1 MLQKSYRLDAT
12 VKEQFLFDIHEELK
26 AQAAGKFWRELN
38 DLLSMAA
45 EAYGILKATGL
56 YLHIVFTNV
65 GKGDAMRIR
74 ESVAWHLPQAVVSG
88 ITETIFERSE
98 VPPAVTFNF
107 TFLQGSKVELLEY
120 NGLSGEYEEKGA
132 EFGKQIAAIP
142 DAKAVAVCCSGLT
155 VELHHFITALS
166 AQIPDCVVFGATAGM
181 FERSADGSH
190 ERNLFARNEINAK
203 DRQYI
208 MGSELY
214 DMGVVLAVFSGK
226 NLHVQGD
233 YVFGW
238 KPLGKEMTITEVCG
252 ENGIARID
260 NMPATEIYRRYLK
273 VSPDENF
280 TYNISEF
287 PLCVER
293 NGMLIARVPPRFDEE
308 GRLFFGGDVYQG
320 EKLRLTYAVHD
331 AMLLETERDS
341 EGMCGFAP
349 EAMFMVICGNR
360 TFFLK
365 DDAHKEIDYYR
376 RFAKELVTNYGSS
389 EIFCYQGQGGILN
402 AALVAVGLREGE
414 PKPADCY
421 AEFCHGCDERD
432 QSHRIIPLAERM
444 ATFLDVTSQE
454 LTEMA
459 HAAKEASRAK
469 SQFLSG
475 MSHEIRTPINAV
487 LGMDEMIL
495 RETQEENTR
504 EYAQNIRAAGTT
516 LLGLVNDILDFSKI
530 EAGKMAIIPVEYAV
544 SSLLN
549 DLVNMIRQRA
559 EKKGLQFHVE
569 IPDDMPSILK
579 GDEIRLRQVAVN
591 ILTNAVKY
599 TEEGSVTLKLSYKK
613 IGDNRIALTTAV
625 KDTGIGIKKE
635 DIAKLFHAFERI
647 EEERNRTIEGTGLG
661 MNITQKLLEMMGSR
675 LEVESV
681 YGEGSEFSYT
691 VEQEVLNWSPMG
703 NYEESYRRMMATQTA
718 YKESFVAPDAKILV
732 VDDTAMNLTVV
743 RGLLKQT
750 MVQVETVLSGYECL
764 ARAEKEHFDL
774 IFLDHRMPG
783 LDGIETLR
791 RLQTMNK
798 KENALNAHTPV
809 VALTAN
815 AVSGAREE
823 YIAAGFDDYLTKP
836 IDSHKLEDMLRN
848 MLPQEKVRAAGVVA
862 VPQEEKL
869 PDWLEYVVGIDPHKG
884 VEHCGSVT
892 AYMDALKV
900 FAQSIESN
908 AEEIQRYYD
917 TGDWQ
922 NYTTKVHALKSTA
935 RVIGAAELS
944 EKARRLEDAG
954 NNCYCDEIE
963 TGTGPLLDL
972 YRSYASS
979 LSMLIPAEKAAEEK
993 VPISPAELSEAWETL
1008 TEIVTSFDYD
1018 SLEYMLG
1025 ELSGYQLPSADA
1037 EKLAQIKKAAAVPEW
1052 DKLQQL
1058 LSIART

>member
-1 MLQKSYRLDAT
+1 MLQKNYEICLPVSRQQEVRTEIKPFLAEIKERAT
-12 VKEQFLFDIHEELK
+12 NLK
-26 AQAAGKFWRELN
+26 
-38 DLLSMAA
+38 SSC
-45 EAYGILKATGL
+45 L
-56 YLHIVFTNV
+56 YLHIIFSGFKMET
-65 GKGDAMRIR
+65 GRQLYEEIKAC
-74 ESVAWHLPQAVVSG
+74 LPEAVTTG
-88 ITETIFERSE
+88 MTETLFVQKLEQ
-98 VPPAVTFNF
+98 VK
-107 TFLQGSKVELLEY
+107 LQINAMFWEDTRVELLEY
-120 NGLSGEYEEKGA
+120 KGRPADYAAEGHRFGELVSAMPDVKAAAVYCSGVGTQFTKFLNGVAEANNHSVIFGAVVSMLEDLTSAPENSQNLFSLARGMEKSYSFIFGRDFLPSG
-132 EFGKQIAAIP
+132 IV
-142 DAKAVAVCCSGLT
+142 VAVFCG
-155 VELHHFITALS
+155 
-166 AQIPDCVVFGATAGM
+166 Q
-181 FERSADGSH
+181 
-190 ERNLFARNEINAK
+190 
-203 DRQYI
+203 
-208 MGSELY
+208 
-214 DMGVVLAVFSGK
+214 
-226 NLHVQGD
+226 NLHVMAD
-233 YVFGW
+233 YVLGW
-238 KPLGKEMTITEVCG
+238 KPVGKELEVTEMVGDTCVAKL
-252 ENGIARID
+252 NG
-260 NMPATEIYRRYLK
+260 MPATDIYKHYLQ
-273 VSPDENF
+273 VTPDENF
-280 TYNISEF
+280 IFNIAAF
-287 PLCVER
+287 PLAVKR
-293 NGMLIARVPPRFDEE
+293 NDCIIARVPPVYDDE
-308 GRLFFGGDVYQG
+308 GRIYFSGDVRIG
-320 EKLRLTYAVHD
+320 EKMQLTYAVP
-331 AMLLETERDS
+331 ANLLQETDMAS
-341 EGMCGFAP
+341 EKLCCFAP
-349 EAMFMVICGNR
+349 DGVILTLCGNR
-360 TFFLK
+360 SFFLK
-365 DDAHKEIDYYR
+365 EDAVKEINYYR
-376 RFAKELVTNYGSS
+376 RFAHQLIANYGTS
-389 EIFCYQGQGGILN
+389 EIFCHEGKGGVLN
-402 AALVAVGLREGE
+402 SALVSVGFREGE
-414 PKPADCY
+414 VKALPDCY
-421 AEFCHGCDERD
+421 EEMTAEEKHFV
-432 QSHRIIPLAERM
+432 IPLAARM
-444 ATFLDVTSQE
+444 AAFLDVVTNE
-454 LTEMA
+454 LAASNEELLEMA
-459 HAAKEASRAK
+459 HAAKAASIAK
-469 SQFLSG
+469 SQFLSS

-791 RLQTMNK
+791 RLQAMNK

-862 VPQEEKL
+862 VPAEDKL
-869 PDWLEYVVGIDPHKG
+869 PDWLEYVVGLDPHKG

-917 TGDWQ
+917 NGDWQ

-935 RVIGAAELS
+935 RVVGAAELS

-963 TGTGPLLDL
+963 TGTAPLLAL
-972 YRSYASS
+972 YRSFASS
-979 LSMLIPAEKAAEEK
+979 LSMLMPAEKEAEEK
-993 VPISPAELSEAWETL
+993 IPISPAELSEAWETL

>member
-1 MLQKSYRLDAT
+1 MLQKNYEISLPVDR
-12 VKEQFLFDIHEELK
+12 QEEMLTELLP
-26 AQAAGKFWRELN
+26 QLQEIGETAAARQ
-38 DLLSMAA
+38 SSC
-45 EAYGILKATGL
+45 L
-56 YLHIVFTNV
+56 YLHLVFSGFKPAV
-65 GKGDAMRIR
+65 GRKIHRLIR
-74 ESVAWHLPQAVVSG
+74 EKLPQAVITG
-88 ITETIFERSE
+88 MTETLFVQKLDNVKLQINVNYWQSGRVEILDYEGRPQDYADAGHEFGKRLGAIPQ
-98 VPPAVTFNF
+98 VKAVGIYCVDMGTRF
-107 TFLQGSKVELLEY
+107 TRFLQGLADEIPHIVIYGTVVSMMEDITSAPLE
-120 NGLSGEYEEKGA
+120 
-132 EFGKQIAAIP
+132 
-142 DAKAVAVCCSGLT
+142 C
-155 VELHHFITALS
+155 
-166 AQIPDCVVFGATAGM
+166 
-181 FERSADGSH
+181 
-190 ERNLFARNEINAK
+190 RNLFNLLK
-203 DRQYI
+203 DKVTYGNYI
-208 MGSELY
+208 IGNDLY
-214 DMGVVLAVFSGK
+214 DTGIVMAAFCGED
-226 NLHVQGD
+226 LHVMGD
-233 YVFGW
+233 YVLGW
-238 KPLGKEMTITEVCG
+238 KPIGKELEVTEMVGDTCVAKL
-252 ENGIARID
+252 NG
-260 NMPATEIYRRYLK
+260 MPATDIYEHYLQ
-273 VSPDENF
+273 VTPDENF
-280 TYNISEF
+280 VYNISEF
-287 PLCVER
+287 PLAVER
-293 NGMLIARVPPRFDEE
+293 NGCLIARVPPVYDNE
-308 GRLFFGGDVYQG
+308 GRIYFSGDVRLG
-320 EKLRLTYAVHD
+320 EKMRLTYAVP
-331 AMLLETERDS
+331 ANLLLETDMAS
-341 EGMCGFAP
+341 EKLCCFAP
-349 EAMFMVICGNR
+349 ESVIMTLCGNR

-365 DDAHKEIDYYR
+365 ELAGKELDFYR
-376 RFAKELVTNYGSS
+376 RFAAQLVANYGTS
-389 EIFCYQGQGGILN
+389 EIYCHEGQGGILN
-402 AALVAVGLREGE
+402 SALVSVGFREGE
-414 PKPADCY
+414 IKNLPECYTEMTAVEKP
-421 AEFCHGCDERD
+421 HV
-432 QSHRIIPLAERM
+432 IPLAARM
-444 ATFLDVTSQE
+444 AAFLDAVTHE
-454 LTEMA
+454 LAASNEELLEMA
-459 HAAKEASRAK
+459 HAAKAASIAK
-469 SQFLSG
+469 SQFLSN

-530 EAGKMAIIPVEYAV
+530 EAGKMEIIPVEYAV

-569 IPDDMPSILK
+569 IPEDMPSVLK

-613 IGDNRIALTTAV
+613 IGDNRIALTSAV

-681 YGEGSEFSYT
+681 YGEGSEFSYA

-703 NYEESYRRMMATQTA
+703 NYEESYRRMVATQTD

-791 RLQTMNK
+791 RLQAMNK

-836 IDSHKLEDMLRN
+836 IDSHKLEAMLRN
-848 MLPQEKVRAAGVVA
+848 MLPQEKVKAAGVAA
-862 VPQEEKL
+862 VPQEEQL

-972 YRSYASS
+972 YRSYAAS
-979 LSMLIPAEKAAEEK
+979 LSMLIPAEKTDAEK
-993 VPISPAELSEAWETL
+993 TPISPEELAEAWQAM
-1008 TEIVTSFDYD
+1008 TEVVASFDYD
-1018 SLEYMLG
+1018 SLEYMLD
-1025 ELSGYQLPSADA
+1025 ELSGYQLPEAEA

-1058 LSIART
+1058 LGIAP